1 MNELI
6 LEIMKT
12 ALEKSSSKKNTIW
25 VEFSG
30 HVNWLDIRVC
40 TEGYDNNENPDWSK
54 TLYLYEH
61 KAKEELQENLDYLK
75 GLED

>member
-12 ALEKSSSKKNTIW
+12 ALEKNSRKKNTIW
-25 VEFSG
+25 VDFSG
-30 HVNWLDIRVC
+30 HVNWLDIRIC
-40 TEGYDNNENPDWSK
+40 TEGYDNNEIPDWIK
-54 TLYLYEH
+54 TIRLYADNVE
-61 KAKEELQENLDYLK
+61 EELQETLDYLK

>member
-12 ALEKSSSKKNTIW
+12 ALAKNSRKKNTIW
-25 VEFSG
+25 IDFAG
-30 HVNWLDIRVC
+30 HVNWLDVRIC
-40 TEGYDNNENPDWSK
+40 TEGYDNNEFPDWSE
-54 TLYLYEH
+54 TIRLYADNVE
-61 KAKEELQENLDYLK
+61 EELQKTLDYLK